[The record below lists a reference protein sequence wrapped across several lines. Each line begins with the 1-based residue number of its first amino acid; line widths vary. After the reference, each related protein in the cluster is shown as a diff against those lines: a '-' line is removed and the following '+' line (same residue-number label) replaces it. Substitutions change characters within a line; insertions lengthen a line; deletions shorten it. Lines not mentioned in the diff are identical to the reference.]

1 MADDGAPDAEERPQQ
16 LQDRLREVG
25 ERLQAPPDEAEDLL
39 KLLIEVEECLLKVEQ
54 SPPEST
60 SNAMRAATEALV
72 KKELVG
78 HTDPDVRLAVASC
91 ISEIT
96 RITAPD
102 APYDDDAMR
111 DVFSLIVGA
120 FQNLDDTESPLFA
133 RRLSILD
140 TVAKVRSCVVMLDLE
155 CDDLINDM
163 FHHFL
168 RTVSSEHSNAVISC
182 METIMRLVIEES
194 EDVQPQIASCLLQN
208 VRKEDKES
216 SSPSF
221 ELAEK
226 VIGACREKLK
236 PVFLQSL
243 KGTSLS
249 EYSQIVALV
258 CEEGSDDREEN
269 NADPSG
275 KDTVDD
281 GKLSERTI
289 SDELPQES
297 SKAEQDISRPEQ
309 DGTSMN
315 GNTAAAISSDATPAD
330 TGESNQVLPSTKEK
344 FEQPCYAENIVD
356 ADQLNSGNH
365 EGADSIAAEPKKK
378 SSLDS
383 DKSIKPNPSDKS
395 EATEHSGS
403 DTKKEDIVASGEEG
417 TNGAADDTSKP
428 ADITPVKPR
437 RGRPPGPKSL
447 EKKAAGKNKP
457 SRFSSD
463 SAGKLTK
470 RSAKDEVKSS
480 VKKAGEAESS
490 KKPQKSSSKQ
500 QKDETLSEEDPAKD
514 LSLKEMIS
522 PKSSTKGP
530 GRTKGQSTENSTPK
544 RKQEQETEELPR
556 SRKNKGL
563 DGSLV
568 GARIKVWW
576 PDDKMFY
583 NGVVESFDSGSKR
596 HKVAYDDGDVEVLL
610 LRDEKWDF
618 ISEDKGASVASQ
630 TPRGRKR
637 KGDAVKEE
645 NTETPKSDAVDPPK
659 KRGRPK
665 GVRSTNG
672 APNDNSSATP
682 STKGKA
688 ASKDVKDTPETGPNL
703 KNEVEKTSKD
713 KASGSTEKTKD
724 ELPKDADDKS
734 ASKSKE
740 ASSKGKDSK
749 DEGKSTEGKG
759 RPGRKPKNTPA
770 VSEVDKEKRKEK
782 DGKTAET
789 EQEASANAST
799 GKKRR
804 RKA

>member
-1 MADDGAPDAEERPQQ
+1 MADDGAADPEKELRQ
-16 LQDRLREVG
+16 LEDRLREVG
-25 ERLQAPPDEAEDLL
+25 ECLQAPPDEAEDLL
-39 KLLIEVEECLLKVEQ
+39 KLLKEVEDCLLKVEQ

-60 SNAMRAATEALV
+60 SNAIRPATEALV
-72 KKELVG
+72 RKELMG
-78 HTDPDVRLAVASC
+78 HTDPNVRLAVASC

-120 FQNLDDTESPLFA
+120 FQHLDDIENPFFG
-133 RRLSILD
+133 RRASILD

-168 RTVSSEHSNAVISC
+168 RTVSSGHSDTVISC

-208 VRKEDKES
+208 VRKEEKES

-221 ELAEK
+221 ELAER
-226 VIGACREKLK
+226 VIDSCREKLK

-258 CEEGSDDREEN
+258 CEEGSDDREDN

-289 SDELPQES
+289 SDELPQVRSASSEFIEITDITPASFFLVGQES
-297 SKAEQDISRPEQ
+297 SKAEQDVSHPEQ

-315 GNTAAAISSDATPAD
+315 GNAAIAISNNSTPA
-330 TGESNQVLPSTKEK
+330 
-344 FEQPCYAENIVD
+344 
-356 ADQLNSGNH
+356 
-365 EGADSIAAEPKKK
+365 GADSIAAEPKKK
-378 SSLDS
+378 SALDS
-383 DKSIKPNPSDKS
+383 DKSIKLNPLDKS
-395 EATEHSGS
+395 EATAHSGG
-403 DTKKEDIVASGEEG
+403 DTKQDLVASGEE
-417 TNGAADDTSKP
+417 TNGAADDTSRP

-437 RGRPPGPKSL
+437 RGRPPGPKSS
-447 EKKAAGKNKP
+447 EKKAAAKNKP
-457 SRFSSD
+457 SSLDLKKAEEASD
-463 SAGKLTK
+463 SAGKSTK

-500 QKDETLSEEDPAKD
+500 QKDEALSEEDPAED

-530 GRTKGQSTENSTPK
+530 GRTKGQSTENSTSK
-544 RKQEQETEELPR
+544 RKQEQDTEELPR

-563 DGSLV
+563 DGSLI

-583 NGVVESFDSGSKR
+583 KGVVESFDSNSKR

-610 LRDEKWDF
+610 LRDEKWEF
-618 ISEDKGASVASQ
+618 ITEEKGASVASE

-637 KGDAVKEE
+637 KVDAVKEE

-665 GVRSTNG
+665 GVRSSNG
-672 APNDNSSATP
+672 TPSSISATP
-682 STKGKA
+682 SAKGKT
-688 ASKDVKDTPETGPNL
+688 ASKDVKETAKTGTNV
-703 KNEVEKTSKD
+703 KKEVEKSSKD

-724 ELPKDADDKS
+724 ELPEEVDDKS
-734 ASKSKE
+734 ASKP
-740 ASSKGKDSK
+740 KDSK
-749 DEGKSTEGKG
+749 DEGKSTEGKA
-759 RPGRKPKNTPA
+759 RPGRKPKNPSTPA
-770 VSEVDKEKRKEK
+770 PVVSDADKEKRKEK
-782 DGKTAET
+782 EGKTGI

>member
-1 MADDGAPDAEERPQQ
+1 MADDGAADPEKELRQ
-16 LQDRLREVG
+16 LEDRLREVG
-25 ERLQAPPDEAEDLL
+25 ECLQAPPDEAEDLL
-39 KLLIEVEECLLKVEQ
+39 KLLKEVEDCLLKVEQ

-60 SNAMRAATEALV
+60 SNAIRPATEALV
-72 KKELVG
+72 RKELMG
-78 HTDPDVRLAVASC
+78 HTDPNVRLAVASC

-120 FQNLDDTESPLFA
+120 FQHLDDIENPFFG
-133 RRLSILD
+133 RRASILD

-168 RTVSSEHSNAVISC
+168 RTVSSGHSDTVISC

-208 VRKEDKES
+208 VRKEEKES

-221 ELAEK
+221 ELAER
-226 VIGACREKLK
+226 VIDSCREKLK

-258 CEEGSDDREEN
+258 CEEGSDDREDN

-289 SDELPQES
+289 SDELPQS
-297 SKAEQDISRPEQ
+297 SKAEQDVSHPEQ

-315 GNTAAAISSDATPAD
+315 GNAAIAISNNSTPAG
-330 TGESNQVLPSTKEK
+330 T
-344 FEQPCYAENIVD
+344 
-356 ADQLNSGNH
+356 
-365 EGADSIAAEPKKK
+365 GADSIAAEPKKK
-378 SSLDS
+378 SALDS
-383 DKSIKPNPSDKS
+383 DKSIKLNPLDKS
-395 EATEHSGS
+395 EATAHSGG
-403 DTKKEDIVASGEEG
+403 DTKQDLVASGEE
-417 TNGAADDTSKP
+417 TNGAADDTSRP

-437 RGRPPGPKSL
+437 RGRPPGPKSS
-447 EKKAAGKNKP
+447 EKKAAAKNKP
-457 SRFSSD
+457 SSLDLKKAEEASD
-463 SAGKLTK
+463 SAGKSTK

-500 QKDETLSEEDPAKD
+500 QKDEALSEEDPAED

-530 GRTKGQSTENSTPK
+530 GRTKGQSTENSTSK
-544 RKQEQETEELPR
+544 RKQEQDTEELPR

-563 DGSLV
+563 DGSLI

-583 NGVVESFDSGSKR
+583 KGVVESFDSNSKR

-610 LRDEKWDF
+610 LRDEKWEF
-618 ISEDKGASVASQ
+618 ITEEKGASVASE

-637 KGDAVKEE
+637 KVDAVKEE

-665 GVRSTNG
+665 GVRSSNG
-672 APNDNSSATP
+672 TPSSISATP
-682 STKGKA
+682 SAKGKT
-688 ASKDVKDTPETGPNL
+688 ASKDVKETAKTGTNV
-703 KNEVEKTSKD
+703 KKEVEKSSKD

-724 ELPKDADDKS
+724 ELPEEVDDKS
-734 ASKSKE
+734 ASKP
-740 ASSKGKDSK
+740 KDSK
-749 DEGKSTEGKG
+749 DEGKSTEGKA
-759 RPGRKPKNTPA
+759 RPGRKPKNPSTPA
-770 VSEVDKEKRKEK
+770 PVVSDADKEKRKEK
-782 DGKTAET
+782 EGKTGI

>member
-1 MADDGAPDAEERPQQ
+1 MADDGATDPPEQELRQ
-16 LQDRLREVG
+16 LEDRLREVG
-25 ERLQAPPDEAEDLL
+25 ERLQAPPDDAEDLL
-39 KLLIEVEECLLKVEQ
+39 RLLKEVEECLLKVEQ
-54 SPPEST
+54 SPPDST
-60 SNAMRAATEALV
+60 TTTIRPASEALV
-72 KKELVG
+72 KKELLG
-78 HTDPDVRLAVASC
+78 HTDPNIRLAVASC

-102 APYDDDAMR
+102 APYEDDAMR
-111 DVFSLIVGA
+111 DVFSLIVEA
-120 FQNLDDTESPLFA
+120 FQHLDDIESPFFG
-133 RRLSILD
+133 RRASILD

-168 RTVSSEHSNAVISC
+168 RTVSHILDACSSFYKFVLHSLYLCSVGQTTWFQKYVLCILHTSFEFFCVSYFSSGHSDAVISC

-208 VRKEDKES
+208 VRKEEKES

-226 VIGACREKLK
+226 VIGTCREKLK

-258 CEEGSDDREEN
+258 CEEGSDDREN
-269 NADPSG
+269 NSTDPSG

-297 SKAEQDISRPEQ
+297 SKAEQDVSRPEQ

-315 GNTAAAISSDATPAD
+315 GNTGAAIGSGATPAD
-330 TGESNQVLPSTKEK
+330 TGESNQALPSTKEK
-344 FEQPCYAENIVD
+344 LERPCCAESIVD
-356 ADQLNSGNH
+356 TDHSKFGHH
-365 EGADSIAAEPKKK
+365 EGAESIAAKPKKK
-378 SSLDS
+378 PALDS
-383 DKSIKPNPSDKS
+383 DKSIKPNLSDKS
-395 EATEHSGS
+395 VATAHSGA
-403 DTKKEDIVASGEEG
+403 DTEQEDLVASGEEG
-417 TNGAADDTSKP
+417 TNGAADDTSGP
-428 ADITPVKPR
+428 ADTTPVKPR

-457 SRFSSD
+457 SSSNLKKVEEASV
-463 SAGKLTK
+463 SAGKSTK
-470 RSAKDEVKSS
+470 RAAKDEAKSFVKKSS
-480 VKKAGEAESS
+480 EGESS
-490 KKPQKSSSKQ
+490 KKLQQSSPKQ

-530 GRTKGQSTENSTPK
+530 GRTKGQSTENSTSK
-544 RKQEQETEELPR
+544 RKQEHETDEELPR
-556 SRKNKGL
+556 LRKSKGL

-568 GARIKVWW
+568 GAKIKVWW

-583 NGVVESFDSGSKR
+583 KGVVESFDSGSKR

-610 LRDEKWDF
+610 LRDEKWEF
-618 ISEDKGASVASQ
+618 ISEEKGASVASE

-637 KGDAVKEE
+637 RADAVKEE
-645 NTETPKSDAVDPPK
+645 ETETPKSDAAEPPK

-665 GVRSTNG
+665 GVRSSNG
-672 APNDNSSATP
+672 TPSNNSSATA
-682 STKGKA
+682 SAKGKT
-688 ASKDVKDTPETGPNL
+688 ASKDVKEAPKTGPNP
-703 KNEVEKTSKD
+703 KNEV
-713 KASGSTEKTKD
+713 
-724 ELPKDADDKS
+724 
-734 ASKSKE
+734 
-740 ASSKGKDSK
+740 
-749 DEGKSTEGKG
+749 
-759 RPGRKPKNTPA
+759 
-770 VSEVDKEKRKEK
+770 
-782 DGKTAET
+782 
-789 EQEASANAST
+789 
-799 GKKRR
+799 
-804 RKA
+804 

>member
-1 MADDGAPDAEERPQQ
+1 MAEDGAPDPEQ
-16 LQDRLREVG
+16 LLRQVEDRLRDVG
-25 ERLQAPPDEAEDLL
+25 QRLLAPPDEAEDLL
-39 KLLIEVEECLLKVEQ
+39 KLLKEVEQCLLKVDQ

-60 SNAMRAATEALV
+60 SNAIRPATEALV
-72 KKELVG
+72 KKELMG
-78 HTDPDVRLAVASC
+78 HPDPDVRLGVASC

-111 DVFSLIVGA
+111 DVFSLIVSS
-120 FQNLDDTESPLFA
+120 FQHLDNIKDPFFG
-133 RRLSILD
+133 RRVSILD

-168 RTVSSEHSNAVISC
+168 RTVSSGHSDAVISC

-208 VRKEDKES
+208 VRKEEKES

-226 VIGACREKLK
+226 VIDSCREKLK

-249 EYSQIVALV
+249 EYSQIVASV
-258 CEEGSDDREEN
+258 CEEDSDDKEDN
-269 NADPSG
+269 IVDPSG

-289 SDELPQES
+289 SEELPQET
-297 SKAEQDISRPEQ
+297 SKAEQDVSRPEQ
-309 DGTSMN
+309 DGSSMN
-315 GNTAAAISSDATPAD
+315 GNTGAAISSDATPAD
-330 TGESNQVLPSTKEK
+330 NG
-344 FEQPCYAENIVD
+344 AE
-356 ADQLNSGNH
+356 
-365 EGADSIAAEPKKK
+365 SIAAEPKKK
-378 SSLDS
+378 ALAA
-383 DKSIKPNPSDKS
+383 DKSTKLNPSDKS
-395 EATEHSGS
+395 EEIAHSGA
-403 DTKKEDIVASGEEG
+403 DTKKDLVASGEEG
-417 TNGAADDTSKP
+417 SNGAADDTSKP
-428 ADITPVKPR
+428 VDATPVKPR
-437 RGRPPGPKSL
+437 RGRPPGPKSS
-447 EKKAAGKNKP
+447 EKKTAGKK
-457 SRFSSD
+457 SLDLKKTEEASD
-463 SAGKLTK
+463 SARKL
-470 RSAKDEVKSS
+470 
-480 VKKAGEAESS
+480 KKTGEGESS
-490 KKPQKSSSKQ
+490 KKLQTSSLKQ
-500 QKDETLSEEDPAKD
+500 QKDGNISEQKDRNISEEDPAKD
-514 LSLKEMIS
+514 LSLKELMS
-522 PKSSTKGP
+522 PKSSTRGA
-530 GRTKGQSTENSTPK
+530 GRTKGQNTENSTSK
-544 RKQEQETEELPR
+544 KKQEQEDEELPR
-556 SRKNKGL
+556 SRKSKGL

-576 PDDKMFY
+576 PDDKKFY
-583 NGVVESFDSGSKR
+583 KGVVESFDSGSKK

-610 LRDEKWDF
+610 LRDEKWEF
-618 ISEDKGASVASQ
+618 ISEEKGASVVSE

-645 NTETPKSDAVDPPK
+645 KTETPKSDAVDPPK

-665 GVRSTNG
+665 GWRPNNG
-672 APNDNSSATP
+672 TPSNNSSASP
-682 STKGKA
+682 STKGKS
-688 ASKDVKDTPETGPNL
+688 ASKDLKETPKTDSNL
-703 KNEVEKTSKD
+703 SNEGEKASKD

-724 ELPKDADDKS
+724 ELPKDGDDKS

-740 ASSKGKDSK
+740 ASNKTKDSK

-759 RPGRKPKNTPA
+759 RPGRKQKNPSSA
-770 VSEVDKEKRKEK
+770 VIDADKEKQKEK
-782 DGKTAET
+782 EGKTAEI
-789 EQEASANAST
+789 EQEASANASA

>member
-1 MADDGAPDAEERPQQ
+1 MADDGPPAPDPDPEELQRQLEERA
-16 LQDRLREVG
+16 REVG
-25 ERLQAPPDEAEDLL
+25 ARLQAPPDEVEDLL
-39 KLLIEVEECLLKVEQ
+39 KLLKEVEDCLLKVEQ

-60 SNAMRAATEALV
+60 SDAIRPATEALV
-72 KKELVG
+72 KKELLG
-78 HTDPDVRLAVASC
+78 HTDPNVRLAVASC

-120 FQNLDDTESPLFA
+120 FQHLDDTQSPFFG
-133 RRLSILD
+133 RRMSILD

-155 CDDLINDM
+155 CDELITDM

-168 RTVSSEHSNAVISC
+168 RTVSSGHPDAVLTC
-182 METIMRLVIEES
+182 METIMKLVIEES
-194 EDVQPQIASCLLQN
+194 EDVQPQIASCLLEN

-297 SKAEQDISRPEQ
+297 SKAEQDVSRPEQ

-315 GNTAAAISSDATPAD
+315 GNTGTVISSDATPAD
-330 TGESNQVLPSTKEK
+330 TE
-344 FEQPCYAENIVD
+344 
-356 ADQLNSGNH
+356 
-365 EGADSIAAEPKKK
+365 SIAAEPQKE
-378 SSLDS
+378 SALDS
-383 DKSIKPNPSDKS
+383 DKSIKLNPSDKS
-395 EATEHSGS
+395 EATAHSGA
-403 DTKKEDIVASGEEG
+403 DAKKEDIVASGEEG

-428 ADITPVKPR
+428 ADTPVKAR

-457 SRFSSD
+457 STLASD

-480 VKKAGEAESS
+480 VKKAGEGESS
-490 KKPQKSSSKQ
+490 KKPLKNSSKQ

-522 PKSSTKGP
+522 PKSVTKGP
-530 GRTKGQSTENSTPK
+530 GRPKGQSTEDSTSK
-544 RKQEQETEELPR
+544 RKQGQETEELPR

-576 PDDKMFY
+576 PDDEMFY
-583 NGVVESFDSGSKR
+583 KGVVESFDPGSKR

-618 ISEDKGASVASQ
+618 ISEEKGTSVASE

-637 KGDAVKEE
+637 KSDAAKEE

-665 GVRSTNG
+665 GWRPNNG
-672 APNDNSSATP
+672 TPSNNSSATP
-682 STKGKA
+682 STKGKT
-688 ASKDVKDTPETGPNL
+688 ASKDVPKTGSNL

-713 KASGSTEKTKD
+713 KATGSTEKTKD
-724 ELPKDADDKS
+724 ELPKDGDDKS
-734 ASKSKE
+734 ASKPKE
-740 ASSKGKDSK
+740 ASIKGKDSK
-749 DEGKSTEGKG
+749 DEGKSTEGKA
-759 RPGRKPKNTPA
+759 RPGRKPKNA
-770 VSEVDKEKRKEK
+770 GILAAGDADKEKRKEK
-782 DGKTAET
+782 EGKAAEV

>member
-1 MADDGAPDAEERPQQ
+1 MADDGAADPEKELRQ
-16 LQDRLREVG
+16 LEDRLREVG
-25 ERLQAPPDEAEDLL
+25 ECLQAPPDEAEDLL
-39 KLLIEVEECLLKVEQ
+39 KLLKEVEDCLLKVEQ

-60 SNAMRAATEALV
+60 SNAIRPATEALV
-72 KKELVG
+72 RKELMG
-78 HTDPDVRLAVASC
+78 HTDPNVRLAVASC

-120 FQNLDDTESPLFA
+120 FQHLDDIENPFFG
-133 RRLSILD
+133 RRASILD

-168 RTVSSEHSNAVISC
+168 RTVSSGHSDTVISC

-208 VRKEDKES
+208 VRKEEKES

-221 ELAEK
+221 ELAER
-226 VIGACREKLK
+226 VIDSCREKLK

-258 CEEGSDDREEN
+258 CEEGSDDREDN

-289 SDELPQES
+289 SDELPQVRSASSEFIEITDITPASFFLVGQES
-297 SKAEQDISRPEQ
+297 SKAEQDVSHPEQ

-315 GNTAAAISSDATPAD
+315 GNAAIAISNNSTPAG
-330 TGESNQVLPSTKEK
+330 T
-344 FEQPCYAENIVD
+344 
-356 ADQLNSGNH
+356 
-365 EGADSIAAEPKKK
+365 GADSIAAEPKKK
-378 SSLDS
+378 SALDS
-383 DKSIKPNPSDKS
+383 DKSIKLNPLDKS
-395 EATEHSGS
+395 EATAHSGG
-403 DTKKEDIVASGEEG
+403 DTKQDLVASGEE
-417 TNGAADDTSKP
+417 TNGAADDTSRP

-437 RGRPPGPKSL
+437 RGRPPGPKSS
-447 EKKAAGKNKP
+447 EKKAAAKNKP
-457 SRFSSD
+457 SSLDLKKAEEASD
-463 SAGKLTK
+463 SAGKSTK

-500 QKDETLSEEDPAKD
+500 QKDEALSEEDPAED

-530 GRTKGQSTENSTPK
+530 GRTKGQSTENSTSK
-544 RKQEQETEELPR
+544 RKQEQDTEELPR

-563 DGSLV
+563 DGSLI

-583 NGVVESFDSGSKR
+583 KGVVESFDSNSKR

-610 LRDEKWDF
+610 LRDEKWEF
-618 ISEDKGASVASQ
+618 I
-630 TPRGRKR
+630 
-637 KGDAVKEE
+637 
-645 NTETPKSDAVDPPK
+645 TEVCTFHLMSI
-659 KRGRPK
+659 
-665 GVRSTNG
+665 
-672 APNDNSSATP
+672 
-682 STKGKA
+682 
-688 ASKDVKDTPETGPNL
+688 L
-703 KNEVEKTSKD
+703 
-713 KASGSTEKTKD
+713 
-724 ELPKDADDKS
+724 
-734 ASKSKE
+734 
-740 ASSKGKDSK
+740 
-749 DEGKSTEGKG
+749 
-759 RPGRKPKNTPA
+759 
-770 VSEVDKEKRKEK
+770 
-782 DGKTAET
+782 
-789 EQEASANAST
+789 
-799 GKKRR
+799 
-804 RKA
+804 

>member
-1 MADDGAPDAEERPQQ
+1 MPAGSARRSRGPA
-16 LQDRLREVG
+16 
-25 ERLQAPPDEAEDLL
+25 QAPQRIED
-39 KLLIEVEECLLKVEQ
+39 CLLKVEQ

-60 SNAMRAATEALV
+60 SNAIRPATEALV
-72 KKELVG
+72 RKELMG
-78 HTDPDVRLAVASC
+78 HTDPNVRLAVASC

-120 FQNLDDTESPLFA
+120 FQHLDDIENPFFG
-133 RRLSILD
+133 RRASILD

-168 RTVSSEHSNAVISC
+168 RTVSSGHSDTVISC

-208 VRKEDKES
+208 VRKEEKES

-221 ELAEK
+221 ELAER
-226 VIGACREKLK
+226 VIDSCREKLK

-258 CEEGSDDREEN
+258 CEEGSDDREDN

-297 SKAEQDISRPEQ
+297 SKAEQDVSHPEQ

-315 GNTAAAISSDATPAD
+315 GNAAIAISNNSTPAG
-330 TGESNQVLPSTKEK
+330 T
-344 FEQPCYAENIVD
+344 
-356 ADQLNSGNH
+356 
-365 EGADSIAAEPKKK
+365 DSIAAEPKKK
-378 SSLDS
+378 SALDS
-383 DKSIKPNPSDKS
+383 DKSIKLNPLDKS
-395 EATEHSGS
+395 EATAHSGG
-403 DTKKEDIVASGEEG
+403 DTKQDLVASGEE
-417 TNGAADDTSKP
+417 TNGAADDTSRP

-437 RGRPPGPKSL
+437 RGRPPGPKSS
-447 EKKAAGKNKP
+447 EKKAAAKNKP
-457 SRFSSD
+457 SSLDLKKAEEASD
-463 SAGKLTK
+463 SAGKSTK

-500 QKDETLSEEDPAKD
+500 QKDEALSEEDPAED

-530 GRTKGQSTENSTPK
+530 GRTKGQSTENSTSK
-544 RKQEQETEELPR
+544 RKQEQDTEELPR

-563 DGSLV
+563 DGSLI

-583 NGVVESFDSGSKR
+583 KGVVESFDSNSKR

-610 LRDEKWDF
+610 LRDEKWEF
-618 ISEDKGASVASQ
+618 ITEEKGASVASE

-637 KGDAVKEE
+637 KVDAVKEE

-665 GVRSTNG
+665 GVRSSNG
-672 APNDNSSATP
+672 TPSSISATP
-682 STKGKA
+682 SAKGKT
-688 ASKDVKDTPETGPNL
+688 ASKDVKETAKTGTNV
-703 KNEVEKTSKD
+703 KKEVEKSSKD

-724 ELPKDADDKS
+724 ELPEEVDDKS
-734 ASKSKE
+734 ASKP
-740 ASSKGKDSK
+740 KDSK
-749 DEGKSTEGKG
+749 DEGKSTEGKA
-759 RPGRKPKNTPA
+759 RPGRKPKNPSTPA
-770 VSEVDKEKRKEK
+770 PVVSDADKEKRKEK
-782 DGKTAET
+782 EGKTGI

>member
-1 MADDGAPDAEERPQQ
+1 MADDGAADPEKELRQ
-16 LQDRLREVG
+16 LEDRLREVG
-25 ERLQAPPDEAEDLL
+25 ECLQAPPDEAEDLL
-39 KLLIEVEECLLKVEQ
+39 KLLKEVEDCLLKVEQ

-60 SNAMRAATEALV
+60 SNAIRPATEALV
-72 KKELVG
+72 RKELMG
-78 HTDPDVRLAVASC
+78 HTDPNVRLAVASC

-120 FQNLDDTESPLFA
+120 FQHLDDIENPFFG
-133 RRLSILD
+133 RRASILD

-168 RTVSSEHSNAVISC
+168 RTVSSGHSDTVISC

-208 VRKEDKES
+208 VRKEEKES

-221 ELAEK
+221 ELAER
-226 VIGACREKLK
+226 VIDSCREKLK

-258 CEEGSDDREEN
+258 CEEGSDDREDN

-297 SKAEQDISRPEQ
+297 SKAEQDVSHPEQ

-315 GNTAAAISSDATPAD
+315 GNAAIAISNNSTPAG
-330 TGESNQVLPSTKEK
+330 T
-344 FEQPCYAENIVD
+344 
-356 ADQLNSGNH
+356 
-365 EGADSIAAEPKKK
+365 GADSIAAEPKKK
-378 SSLDS
+378 SALDS
-383 DKSIKPNPSDKS
+383 DK
-395 EATEHSGS
+395 T
-403 DTKKEDIVASGEEG
+403 SGEE
-417 TNGAADDTSKP
+417 TNGAADDTSRP

-437 RGRPPGPKSL
+437 RGRPPGPKSS
-447 EKKAAGKNKP
+447 EKKAAAKNKP
-457 SRFSSD
+457 SSLDLKKAEEASD
-463 SAGKLTK
+463 SAGKSTK

-500 QKDETLSEEDPAKD
+500 QKDEALSEEDPAED

-530 GRTKGQSTENSTPK
+530 GRTKGQSTENSTSK
-544 RKQEQETEELPR
+544 RKQEQDTEELPR

-563 DGSLV
+563 DGSLI

-583 NGVVESFDSGSKR
+583 KGVVESFDSNSKR

-610 LRDEKWDF
+610 LRDEKWEF
-618 ISEDKGASVASQ
+618 ITEEKGASVASE

-637 KGDAVKEE
+637 KVDAVKEE

-665 GVRSTNG
+665 GVRSSNG
-672 APNDNSSATP
+672 TPSSISATP
-682 STKGKA
+682 SAKGKT
-688 ASKDVKDTPETGPNL
+688 ASKDVKETAKTGTNV
-703 KNEVEKTSKD
+703 KKEVEKSSKD

-724 ELPKDADDKS
+724 ELPEEVDDKS
-734 ASKSKE
+734 ASKP
-740 ASSKGKDSK
+740 KDSK
-749 DEGKSTEGKG
+749 DEGKSTEGKA
-759 RPGRKPKNTPA
+759 RPGRKPKNPSTPA
-770 VSEVDKEKRKEK
+770 PVVSDADKEKRKEK
-782 DGKTAET
+782 EGKTGI

>member
-1 MADDGAPDAEERPQQ
+1 MADDGAADPEKELRQ
-16 LQDRLREVG
+16 LEDRLREVG
-25 ERLQAPPDEAEDLL
+25 ECLQAPPDEAEDLL
-39 KLLIEVEECLLKVEQ
+39 KLLKEVEDCLLKVEQ

-60 SNAMRAATEALV
+60 SNAIRPATEALV
-72 KKELVG
+72 RKELMG
-78 HTDPDVRLAVASC
+78 HTDPNVRLAVASC

-120 FQNLDDTESPLFA
+120 FQHLDDIENPFFG
-133 RRLSILD
+133 RRASILD

-168 RTVSSEHSNAVISC
+168 RTVSSGHSDTVISC

-208 VRKEDKES
+208 VRKEEKES

-221 ELAEK
+221 ELAER
-226 VIGACREKLK
+226 VIDSCREKLK

-258 CEEGSDDREEN
+258 CEEGSDDREDN

-297 SKAEQDISRPEQ
+297 SKAEQDVSHPEQ

-315 GNTAAAISSDATPAD
+315 GNAAIAISNNSTPAG
-330 TGESNQVLPSTKEK
+330 T
-344 FEQPCYAENIVD
+344 
-356 ADQLNSGNH
+356 
-365 EGADSIAAEPKKK
+365 GADSIAAEPKKK
-378 SSLDS
+378 SALDS
-383 DKSIKPNPSDKS
+383 DKSIKLNPLDKS
-395 EATEHSGS
+395 EATAHSGG
-403 DTKKEDIVASGEEG
+403 DTKQDLVASGEE
-417 TNGAADDTSKP
+417 TNGAADDTSRP

-437 RGRPPGPKSL
+437 RGRPPGPKSS
-447 EKKAAGKNKP
+447 EKKAAAKNKP
-457 SRFSSD
+457 SSLDLKKAEEASD
-463 SAGKLTK
+463 SAGKSTK

-500 QKDETLSEEDPAKD
+500 QKDEALSEEDPAED

-530 GRTKGQSTENSTPK
+530 GRTKGQSTENSTSK
-544 RKQEQETEELPR
+544 RKQEQDTEELPR

-563 DGSLV
+563 DGSLI

-583 NGVVESFDSGSKR
+583 KGVVESFDSNSKR

-610 LRDEKWDF
+610 LRDEKWEF
-618 ISEDKGASVASQ
+618 ITEEKGASVASE

-637 KGDAVKEE
+637 KVDAVKEE

-665 GVRSTNG
+665 GVRSSNG
-672 APNDNSSATP
+672 TPSSISATP
-682 STKGKA
+682 I
-688 ASKDVKDTPETGPNL
+688 
-703 KNEVEKTSKD
+703 EKSSKD

-724 ELPKDADDKS
+724 ELPEEVDDKS
-734 ASKSKE
+734 ASKP
-740 ASSKGKDSK
+740 KDSK
-749 DEGKSTEGKG
+749 DEGKSTEGKA
-759 RPGRKPKNTPA
+759 RPGRKPKNPSTPA
-770 VSEVDKEKRKEK
+770 PVVSDADKEKRKEK
-782 DGKTAET
+782 EGKTGI

>member
-1 MADDGAPDAEERPQQ
+1 MADDGAADPEKELRQ
-16 LQDRLREVG
+16 LEDRLREVG
-25 ERLQAPPDEAEDLL
+25 ECLQAPPDEAEDLL
-39 KLLIEVEECLLKVEQ
+39 KLLKEVEDCLLKVEQ

-60 SNAMRAATEALV
+60 SNAIRPATEALV
-72 KKELVG
+72 RKELMG
-78 HTDPDVRLAVASC
+78 HTDPNVRLAVASC

-120 FQNLDDTESPLFA
+120 FQHLDDIENPFFG
-133 RRLSILD
+133 RRASILD

-168 RTVSSEHSNAVISC
+168 RTVSSGHSDTVISC

-208 VRKEDKES
+208 VRKEEKES

-221 ELAEK
+221 ELAER
-226 VIGACREKLK
+226 VIDSCREKLK

-258 CEEGSDDREEN
+258 CEEGSDDREDN

-289 SDELPQES
+289 SDELPQVRSASSEFIEITDITPASFFLVGQES
-297 SKAEQDISRPEQ
+297 SKAEQDVSHPEQ

-315 GNTAAAISSDATPAD
+315 GNAAIAISNNSTPAG
-330 TGESNQVLPSTKEK
+330 T
-344 FEQPCYAENIVD
+344 
-356 ADQLNSGNH
+356 
-365 EGADSIAAEPKKK
+365 DSIAAEPKKK
-378 SSLDS
+378 SALDS
-383 DKSIKPNPSDKS
+383 DKSIKLNPLDKS
-395 EATEHSGS
+395 EATAHSGG
-403 DTKKEDIVASGEEG
+403 DTKQDLVASGEE
-417 TNGAADDTSKP
+417 TNGAADDTSRP

-437 RGRPPGPKSL
+437 RGRPPGPKSS
-447 EKKAAGKNKP
+447 EKKAAAKNKP
-457 SRFSSD
+457 SSLDLKKAEEASD
-463 SAGKLTK
+463 SAGKSTK

-500 QKDETLSEEDPAKD
+500 QKDEALSEEDPAED

-530 GRTKGQSTENSTPK
+530 GRTKGQSTENSTSK
-544 RKQEQETEELPR
+544 RKQEQDTEELPR

-563 DGSLV
+563 DGSLI

-583 NGVVESFDSGSKR
+583 KGVVESFDSNSKR

-610 LRDEKWDF
+610 LRDEKWEF
-618 ISEDKGASVASQ
+618 ITEEKGASVASE

-637 KGDAVKEE
+637 KVDAVKEE

-665 GVRSTNG
+665 GVRSSNG
-672 APNDNSSATP
+672 TPSSISATP
-682 STKGKA
+682 SAKGKT
-688 ASKDVKDTPETGPNL
+688 ASKDVKETAKTGTNV
-703 KNEVEKTSKD
+703 KKEVEKSSKD

-724 ELPKDADDKS
+724 ELPEEVDDKS
-734 ASKSKE
+734 ASKP
-740 ASSKGKDSK
+740 KDSK
-749 DEGKSTEGKG
+749 DEGKSTEGKA
-759 RPGRKPKNTPA
+759 RPGRKPKNPSTPA
-770 VSEVDKEKRKEK
+770 PVVSDADKEKRKEK
-782 DGKTAET
+782 EGKTGI

>member
-1 MADDGAPDAEERPQQ
+1 MADDGAADPEKELRQ
-16 LQDRLREVG
+16 LEDRLREVG
-25 ERLQAPPDEAEDLL
+25 ECLQAPPDEAEDLL
-39 KLLIEVEECLLKVEQ
+39 KLLKEVEDCLLKVEQ

-60 SNAMRAATEALV
+60 SNAIRPATEALV
-72 KKELVG
+72 RKELMG
-78 HTDPDVRLAVASC
+78 HTDPNVRLAVASC

-120 FQNLDDTESPLFA
+120 FQHLDDIENPFFG
-133 RRLSILD
+133 RRASILD

-168 RTVSSEHSNAVISC
+168 RTVSSGHSDTVISC

-208 VRKEDKES
+208 VRKEEKES

-221 ELAEK
+221 ELAER
-226 VIGACREKLK
+226 VIDSCREKLK

-258 CEEGSDDREEN
+258 CEEGSDDREDN

-297 SKAEQDISRPEQ
+297 SKAEQDVSHPEQ

-315 GNTAAAISSDATPAD
+315 GNAAIAISNNSTPA
-330 TGESNQVLPSTKEK
+330 
-344 FEQPCYAENIVD
+344 
-356 ADQLNSGNH
+356 
-365 EGADSIAAEPKKK
+365 GADSIAAEPKKK
-378 SSLDS
+378 SALDS
-383 DKSIKPNPSDKS
+383 DK
-395 EATEHSGS
+395 T
-403 DTKKEDIVASGEEG
+403 SGEE
-417 TNGAADDTSKP
+417 TNGAADDTSRP

-437 RGRPPGPKSL
+437 RGRPPGPKSS
-447 EKKAAGKNKP
+447 EKKAAAKNKP
-457 SRFSSD
+457 SSLDLKKAEEASD
-463 SAGKLTK
+463 SAGKSTK

-500 QKDETLSEEDPAKD
+500 QKDEALSEEDPAED

-530 GRTKGQSTENSTPK
+530 GRTKGQSTENSTSK
-544 RKQEQETEELPR
+544 RKQEQDTEELPR

-563 DGSLV
+563 DGSLI

-583 NGVVESFDSGSKR
+583 KGVVESFDSNSKR

-610 LRDEKWDF
+610 LRDEKWEF
-618 ISEDKGASVASQ
+618 ITEEKGASVASE

-637 KGDAVKEE
+637 KVDAVKEE

-665 GVRSTNG
+665 GVRSSNG
-672 APNDNSSATP
+672 TPSSISATP
-682 STKGKA
+682 SAKGKT
-688 ASKDVKDTPETGPNL
+688 ASKDVKETAKTGTNV
-703 KNEVEKTSKD
+703 KKEVEKSSKD

-724 ELPKDADDKS
+724 ELPEEVDDKS
-734 ASKSKE
+734 ASKP
-740 ASSKGKDSK
+740 KDSK
-749 DEGKSTEGKG
+749 DEGKSTEGKA
-759 RPGRKPKNTPA
+759 RPGRKPKNPSTPA
-770 VSEVDKEKRKEK
+770 PVVSDADKEKRKEK
-782 DGKTAET
+782 EGKTGI

>member
-1 MADDGAPDAEERPQQ
+1 MADDGAADPEKELRQ
-16 LQDRLREVG
+16 LEDRLREVG
-25 ERLQAPPDEAEDLL
+25 ECLQAPPDEAEDLL
-39 KLLIEVEECLLKVEQ
+39 KLLKEVEDCLLKVEQ

-60 SNAMRAATEALV
+60 SNAIRPATEALV
-72 KKELVG
+72 RKELMG
-78 HTDPDVRLAVASC
+78 HTDPNVRLAVASC

-120 FQNLDDTESPLFA
+120 FQHLDDIENPFFG
-133 RRLSILD
+133 RRASILD

-168 RTVSSEHSNAVISC
+168 RTVSSGHSDTVISC

-208 VRKEDKES
+208 VRKEEKES

-221 ELAEK
+221 ELAER
-226 VIGACREKLK
+226 VIDSCREKLK

-258 CEEGSDDREEN
+258 CEEGSDDREDN

-297 SKAEQDISRPEQ
+297 SKAEQDVSHPEQ

-315 GNTAAAISSDATPAD
+315 GNAAIAISNNSTPAG
-330 TGESNQVLPSTKEK
+330 T
-344 FEQPCYAENIVD
+344 
-356 ADQLNSGNH
+356 
-365 EGADSIAAEPKKK
+365 DSIAAEPKKK
-378 SSLDS
+378 SALDS
-383 DKSIKPNPSDKS
+383 DK
-395 EATEHSGS
+395 T
-403 DTKKEDIVASGEEG
+403 SGEE
-417 TNGAADDTSKP
+417 TNGAADDTSRP

-437 RGRPPGPKSL
+437 RGRPPGPKSS
-447 EKKAAGKNKP
+447 EKKAAAKNKP
-457 SRFSSD
+457 SSLDLKKAEEASD
-463 SAGKLTK
+463 SAGKSTK

-500 QKDETLSEEDPAKD
+500 QKDEALSEEDPAED

-530 GRTKGQSTENSTPK
+530 GRTKGQSTENSTSK
-544 RKQEQETEELPR
+544 RKQEQDTEELPR

-563 DGSLV
+563 DGSLI

-583 NGVVESFDSGSKR
+583 KGVVESFDSNSKR

-610 LRDEKWDF
+610 LRDEKWEF
-618 ISEDKGASVASQ
+618 ITEEKGASVASE

-637 KGDAVKEE
+637 KVDAVKEE

-665 GVRSTNG
+665 GVRSSNG
-672 APNDNSSATP
+672 TPSSISATP
-682 STKGKA
+682 SAKGKT
-688 ASKDVKDTPETGPNL
+688 ASKDVKETAKTGTNV
-703 KNEVEKTSKD
+703 KKEVEKSSKD

-724 ELPKDADDKS
+724 ELPEEVDDKS
-734 ASKSKE
+734 ASKP
-740 ASSKGKDSK
+740 KDSK
-749 DEGKSTEGKG
+749 DEGKSTEGKA
-759 RPGRKPKNTPA
+759 RPGRKPKNPSTPA
-770 VSEVDKEKRKEK
+770 PVVSDADKEKRKEK
-782 DGKTAET
+782 EGKTGI

>member
-1 MADDGAPDAEERPQQ
+1 MADDGAADPEKELRQ
-16 LQDRLREVG
+16 LEDRLREVG
-25 ERLQAPPDEAEDLL
+25 ECLQAPPDEAEDLL
-39 KLLIEVEECLLKVEQ
+39 KLLKEVEDCLLKVEQ

-60 SNAMRAATEALV
+60 SNAIRPATEALV
-72 KKELVG
+72 RKELMG
-78 HTDPDVRLAVASC
+78 HTDPNVRLAVASC

-111 DVFSLIVGA
+111 H
-120 FQNLDDTESPLFA
+120 LDDIENPFFG
-133 RRLSILD
+133 RRASILD

-168 RTVSSEHSNAVISC
+168 RTVSSGHSDTVISC

-208 VRKEDKES
+208 VRKEEKES

-221 ELAEK
+221 ELAER
-226 VIGACREKLK
+226 VIDSCREKLK

-258 CEEGSDDREEN
+258 CEEGSDDREDN

-297 SKAEQDISRPEQ
+297 SKAEQDVSHPEQ

-315 GNTAAAISSDATPAD
+315 GNAAIAISNNSTPAG
-330 TGESNQVLPSTKEK
+330 T
-344 FEQPCYAENIVD
+344 
-356 ADQLNSGNH
+356 
-365 EGADSIAAEPKKK
+365 GADSIAAEPKKK
-378 SSLDS
+378 SALDS
-383 DKSIKPNPSDKS
+383 DKSIKLNPLDKS
-395 EATEHSGS
+395 EATAHSGG
-403 DTKKEDIVASGEEG
+403 DTKQDLVASGEE
-417 TNGAADDTSKP
+417 TNGAADDTSRP

-437 RGRPPGPKSL
+437 RGRPPGPKSS
-447 EKKAAGKNKP
+447 EKKAAAKNKP
-457 SRFSSD
+457 SSLDLKKAEEASD
-463 SAGKLTK
+463 SAGKSTK

-500 QKDETLSEEDPAKD
+500 QKDEALSEEDPAED

-530 GRTKGQSTENSTPK
+530 GRTKGQSTENSTSK
-544 RKQEQETEELPR
+544 RKQEQDTEELPR

-563 DGSLV
+563 DGSLI

-583 NGVVESFDSGSKR
+583 KGVVESFDSNSKR

-610 LRDEKWDF
+610 LRDEKWEF
-618 ISEDKGASVASQ
+618 ITEEKGASVASE

-637 KGDAVKEE
+637 KVDAVKEE

-665 GVRSTNG
+665 GVRSSNG
-672 APNDNSSATP
+672 TPSSISATP
-682 STKGKA
+682 SAKGKT
-688 ASKDVKDTPETGPNL
+688 ASKDVKETAKTGTNV
-703 KNEVEKTSKD
+703 KKEVEKSSKD

-724 ELPKDADDKS
+724 ELPEEVDDKS
-734 ASKSKE
+734 ASKP
-740 ASSKGKDSK
+740 KDSK
-749 DEGKSTEGKG
+749 DEGKSTEGKA
-759 RPGRKPKNTPA
+759 RPGRKPKNPSTPA
-770 VSEVDKEKRKEK
+770 PVVSDADKEKRKEK
-782 DGKTAET
+782 EGKTGI

>member
-1 MADDGAPDAEERPQQ
+1 MADDGPSAPDPDPELQRQLEERA
-16 LQDRLREVG
+16 REVG
-25 ERLQAPPDEAEDLL
+25 ARLQAPPDEVEDLL
-39 KLLIEVEECLLKVEQ
+39 KLLKEVEDCLLKVEQ

-60 SNAMRAATEALV
+60 SDAIQPATEALV
-72 KKELVG
+72 KKELLG
-78 HTDPDVRLAVASC
+78 HADPNVRLAVASC

-96 RITAPD
+96 RITAPN

-120 FQNLDDTESPLFA
+120 FQHLDDTQSPFFG
-133 RRLSILD
+133 RRVSILD

-155 CDDLINDM
+155 CDELINDM

-168 RTVSSEHSNAVISC
+168 RTVSSGHSDAVITC
-182 METIMRLVIEES
+182 METIMKLVIEES
-194 EDVQPQIASCLLQN
+194 EDVEPQIASCLLQN

-226 VIGACREKLK
+226 VIDACREKLK

-258 CEEGSDDREEN
+258 CEEGSDDKEEN

-297 SKAEQDISRPEQ
+297 SKAEQDVSHPEQDVSHPEQ

-315 GNTAAAISSDATPAD
+315 GNTGAVISSDATPAD
-330 TGESNQVLPSTKEK
+330 IG
-344 FEQPCYAENIVD
+344 AE
-356 ADQLNSGNH
+356 
-365 EGADSIAAEPKKK
+365 SIAAEPQKKPA
-378 SSLDS
+378 LDS
-383 DKSIKPNPSDKS
+383 DKSIKLNPSDNS
-395 EATEHSGS
+395 EATAHSGA
-403 DTKKEDIVASGEEG
+403 DTKKEDIVASGEEE

-428 ADITPVKPR
+428 ADTPVKPR
-437 RGRPPGPKSL
+437 RGRPPGPKSS
-447 EKKAAGKNKP
+447 EKKAGKNKP
-457 SRFSSD
+457 SSLASD

-480 VKKAGEAESS
+480 VKKAGEGESS
-490 KKPQKSSSKQ
+490 KKPLKSSSKQ

-522 PKSSTKGP
+522 PKCTTKGP
-530 GRTKGQSTENSTPK
+530 GRPKGQSTEDSTSK
-544 RKQEQETEELPR
+544 RKQGQETEELPR

-576 PDDKMFY
+576 PDDEMY
-583 NGVVESFDSGSKR
+583 YRGVVESFDSGSKR

-610 LRDEKWDF
+610 LRDENWEF
-618 ISEDKGASVASQ
+618 INEEKGTAVASE

-637 KGDAVKEE
+637 KGDAAKEE

-665 GVRSTNG
+665 GWRPNNG
-672 APNDNSSATP
+672 TPSNNSSATP
-682 STKGKA
+682 STKGKT
-688 ASKDVKDTPETGPNL
+688 ASKEVPKTVSNL

-713 KASGSTEKTKD
+713 KATGSTEKTKD
-724 ELPKDADDKS
+724 EMPKDGDDKS
-734 ASKSKE
+734 ASKPKE
-740 ASSKGKDSK
+740 ASIKGKDSK
-749 DEGKSTEGKG
+749 DEGKSTEGKA
-759 RPGRKPKNTPA
+759 RPGRKPKNASFPA
-770 VSEVDKEKRKEK
+770 AGDADKEKRKEK
-782 DGKTAET
+782 EGKAAAEV

>member
-1 MADDGAPDAEERPQQ
+1 MADDGAADPEKELRQ
-16 LQDRLREVG
+16 LEDRLREVG
-25 ERLQAPPDEAEDLL
+25 ECLQAPPDEAEDLL
-39 KLLIEVEECLLKVEQ
+39 KLLKEVEDCLLKVEQ

-60 SNAMRAATEALV
+60 SNAIRPATEALV
-72 KKELVG
+72 RKELMG
-78 HTDPDVRLAVASC
+78 HTDPNVRLAVASC

-120 FQNLDDTESPLFA
+120 FQHLDDIENPFFG
-133 RRLSILD
+133 RRASILD

-168 RTVSSEHSNAVISC
+168 RTVSSGHSDTVISC

-208 VRKEDKES
+208 VRKEEKES

-221 ELAEK
+221 ELAER
-226 VIGACREKLK
+226 VIDSCREKLK

-258 CEEGSDDREEN
+258 CEEGSDDREDN

-289 SDELPQES
+289 SDELPQVRSASSEFIEITDITPASFFLVGQES
-297 SKAEQDISRPEQ
+297 SKAEQDVSHPEQ

-315 GNTAAAISSDATPAD
+315 GNAAIAISNNSTPAG
-330 TGESNQVLPSTKEK
+330 T
-344 FEQPCYAENIVD
+344 
-356 ADQLNSGNH
+356 
-365 EGADSIAAEPKKK
+365 GADSIAAEPKKK
-378 SSLDS
+378 SALDS
-383 DKSIKPNPSDKS
+383 DKSIKLNPLDKS
-395 EATEHSGS
+395 EATAHSGG
-403 DTKKEDIVASGEEG
+403 DTKQDLVASGEE
-417 TNGAADDTSKP
+417 TNGAADDTSRP

-437 RGRPPGPKSL
+437 RGRPPGPKSS
-447 EKKAAGKNKP
+447 EKKAAAKNKP
-457 SRFSSD
+457 SSLDLKKAEEASD
-463 SAGKLTK
+463 SAGKSTK

-500 QKDETLSEEDPAKD
+500 QKDEALSEEDPAED

-530 GRTKGQSTENSTPK
+530 GRTKGQSTENSTSK
-544 RKQEQETEELPR
+544 RKQEQDTEELPR

-563 DGSLV
+563 DGSLI

-583 NGVVESFDSGSKR
+583 KGVVESFDSNSKR

-610 LRDEKWDF
+610 LRDEKWEF
-618 ISEDKGASVASQ
+618 ITEEKGASVASE

-637 KGDAVKEE
+637 KVDAVKEE

-665 GVRSTNG
+665 GVRSSNG
-672 APNDNSSATP
+672 TPSSISATP
-682 STKGKA
+682 SAKGKT
-688 ASKDVKDTPETGPNL
+688 ASKDVKETAKTGTNV
-703 KNEVEKTSKD
+703 KKEVEKSSKD

-724 ELPKDADDKS
+724 ELPEEVDDKS
-734 ASKSKE
+734 ASKP
-740 ASSKGKDSK
+740 KDSK
-749 DEGKSTEGKG
+749 DEGKSTEGKA
-759 RPGRKPKNTPA
+759 RPGRKPKNPSTPA
-770 VSEVDKEKRKEK
+770 PVVSDADKEKRKEK
-782 DGKTAET
+782 EGKTGI

>member
-1 MADDGAPDAEERPQQ
+1 MADDGAADPEKELRQ
-16 LQDRLREVG
+16 LEDRLREVG
-25 ERLQAPPDEAEDLL
+25 ECLQAPPDEAEDLL
-39 KLLIEVEECLLKVEQ
+39 KLLKEVEDCLLKVEQ

-60 SNAMRAATEALV
+60 SNAIRPATEALV
-72 KKELVG
+72 RKELMG
-78 HTDPDVRLAVASC
+78 HTDPNVRLAVASC

-120 FQNLDDTESPLFA
+120 FQHLDDIENPFFG
-133 RRLSILD
+133 RRASILD

-168 RTVSSEHSNAVISC
+168 RTVSSGHSDTVISC

-208 VRKEDKES
+208 VRKEEKES

-221 ELAEK
+221 ELAER
-226 VIGACREKLK
+226 VIDSCREKLK

-258 CEEGSDDREEN
+258 CEEGSDDREDN

-289 SDELPQES
+289 SDELPQVRSASSEFIEITDITPASFFLVGQES
-297 SKAEQDISRPEQ
+297 SKAEQDVSHPEQ

-315 GNTAAAISSDATPAD
+315 GNAAIAISNNSTPAG
-330 TGESNQVLPSTKEK
+330 T
-344 FEQPCYAENIVD
+344 
-356 ADQLNSGNH
+356 
-365 EGADSIAAEPKKK
+365 GADSIAAEPKKK
-378 SSLDS
+378 SALDS
-383 DKSIKPNPSDKS
+383 DKSIKLNPLDKS
-395 EATEHSGS
+395 EATAHSGG
-403 DTKKEDIVASGEEG
+403 DTKQDLVASGEE
-417 TNGAADDTSKP
+417 TNGAADDTSRP

-437 RGRPPGPKSL
+437 RGRPPGPKSS
-447 EKKAAGKNKP
+447 EKKAAAKNKP
-457 SRFSSD
+457 SSLDLKKAEEASD
-463 SAGKLTK
+463 SAGKSTK

-500 QKDETLSEEDPAKD
+500 QKDEALSEEDPAED

-530 GRTKGQSTENSTPK
+530 GRTKGQSTENSTSK
-544 RKQEQETEELPR
+544 RKQEQDTEELPR

-563 DGSLV
+563 DGSLI

-583 NGVVESFDSGSKR
+583 KGVVESFDSNSKR

-610 LRDEKWDF
+610 LRDEKWEF
-618 ISEDKGASVASQ
+618 ITEEKGASVAS
-630 TPRGRKR
+630 
-637 KGDAVKEE
+637 
-645 NTETPKSDAVDPPK
+645 ET
-659 KRGRPK
+659 
-665 GVRSTNG
+665 
-672 APNDNSSATP
+672 
-682 STKGKA
+682 
-688 ASKDVKDTPETGPNL
+688 
-703 KNEVEKTSKD
+703 
-713 KASGSTEKTKD
+713 
-724 ELPKDADDKS
+724 
-734 ASKSKE
+734 
-740 ASSKGKDSK
+740 
-749 DEGKSTEGKG
+749 
-759 RPGRKPKNTPA
+759 
-770 VSEVDKEKRKEK
+770 
-782 DGKTAET
+782 
-789 EQEASANAST
+789 
-799 GKKRR
+799 
-804 RKA
+804 

>member
-1 MADDGAPDAEERPQQ
+1 MADDGAADPEKELRQ
-16 LQDRLREVG
+16 LEDRLREVG

-39 KLLIEVEECLLKVEQ
+39 KLLKEVEDCLLKVEQ

-60 SNAMRAATEALV
+60 SNAIRPATEALV
-72 KKELVG
+72 RKELMG
-78 HTDPDVRLAVASC
+78 HTDPNVRLAVASC

-120 FQNLDDTESPLFA
+120 FQHLDDIQNPFFG
-133 RRLSILD
+133 RRASILD

-168 RTVSSEHSNAVISC
+168 RTVSSGHSDTVISC

-208 VRKEDKES
+208 VRKEEKES

-221 ELAEK
+221 ELAER
-226 VIGACREKLK
+226 VIGSCREKLK

-249 EYSQIVALV
+249 EYSQIVASV
-258 CEEGSDDREEN
+258 CEEGSDDREDN

-297 SKAEQDISRPEQ
+297 SKAEQDVSHPEQ

-315 GNTAAAISSDATPAD
+315 GNTGTAISSDATPAD
-330 TGESNQVLPSTKEK
+330 T
-344 FEQPCYAENIVD
+344 
-356 ADQLNSGNH
+356 
-365 EGADSIAAEPKKK
+365 GADSIAAEPKKK
-378 SSLDS
+378 SALDS

-395 EATEHSGS
+395 EATAHSGG
-403 DTKKEDIVASGEEG
+403 DTKQEDLVASGEE
-417 TNGAADDTSKP
+417 TNGAADDTSRA
-428 ADITPVKPR
+428 ADITPVKR

-457 SRFSSD
+457 SSLDLKKAEEASD
-463 SAGKLTK
+463 SAGKSTK

-490 KKPQKSSSKQ
+490 KKPQKSSTKQ
-500 QKDETLSEEDPAKD
+500 QKDEALSEEDPSED

-530 GRTKGQSTENSTPK
+530 GRTKGQSTENSTSK

-583 NGVVESFDSGSKR
+583 KGVVASFDSGSKR

-610 LRDEKWDF
+610 LRDEKWEF
-618 ISEDKGASVASQ
+618 ISEEKEASVASE

-637 KGDAVKEE
+637 KVDAVKEE
-645 NTETPKSDAVDPPK
+645 NPETPKSDAVDPPK

-665 GVRSTNG
+665 GVRSSNG
-672 APNDNSSATP
+672 TPSNISATP
-682 STKGKA
+682 SAKGKT
-688 ASKDVKDTPETGPNL
+688 ASKDVKETAKTGSNV
-703 KNEVEKTSKD
+703 KNEVEKSSKD

-724 ELPKDADDKS
+724 ELPEEGDDKS
-734 ASKSKE
+734 ASKPKE
-740 ASSKGKDSK
+740 ASIKGKDSK
-749 DEGKSTEGKG
+749 DEGKSTEGKA
-759 RPGRKPKNTPA
+759 RPGRKPKNASTPAPA
-770 VSEVDKEKRKEK
+770 VSDADKEKRKEK
-782 DGKTAET
+782 EGKTVGI